1 MHRKV
6 KKKFKAIPV
15 EALDKAHNT
24 FFSPQMEQTQY
35 LGKRGLINAKEKQTK
50 TGSKNEG
57 VFG

>member
-15 EALDKAHNT
+15 EAMDKAHNT

-35 LGKRGLINAKEKQTK
+35 LGKRGLINAKEKQIN
-50 TGSKNEG
+50 KNW
-57 VFG
+57 